1 MLPSVPFPEPLPP
14 YIGVFDIACP
24 VVVVGELGGTKVGEK
39 GAEVKRKLNR
49 NNVCASLARSQP
61 STTHTR
67 RSTQQKTSTCHR
79 AFHKQ
84 PKMDGENDRLA
95 KKIQYL
101 SDIELAVLVCLVADQ
116 HCIIKTE
123 RNLLDAVARELRLVR
138 TEVQL
143 MLYY

>member
-1 MLPSVPFPEPLPP
+1 MSHCRP
-14 YIGVFDIACP
+14 YIGVFDIACS
-24 VVVVGELGGTKVGEK
+24 VVIDELGGTKGGEK
-39 GAEVKRKLNR
+39 GAGVKRKLNR

-67 RSTQQKTSTCHR
+67 RSTQQKTSTCDW

-95 KKIQYL
+95 EKIQYL

-116 HCIIKTE
+116 HCIIKTQ

-138 TEVQL
+138 T
-143 MLYY
+143 